1 MIEPATGWFAIKEM
15 EMLKTLLMQQ
25 EILIIL
31 ATVHIHNPRGLL
43 INNKS
48 KSKTK

>member
-15 EMLKTLLMQQ
+15 EMLKKTQLMQQ

-31 ATVHIHNPRGLL
+31 TSVNIHNPKGY
-43 INNKS
+43 NG
-48 KSKTK
+48 

>member
-15 EMLKTLLMQQ
+15 EMLKTQLMQQ

-31 ATVHIHNPRGLL
+31 ASVGIHNPKGL
-43 INNKS
+43 
-48 KSKTK
+48 